1 MLSVMSAFKN
11 ASSLYQFHCFCKQ
24 LSLGKAGSSREQPGV
39 QREDVGQLSLRTAAL
54 NDHGFR
60 TDVPT
65 SLRHLFN
72 TEVKQGRNEY
82 KIGN

>member
-1 MLSVMSAFKN
+1 V
-11 ASSLYQFHCFCKQ
+11 SSQ
-24 LSLGKAGSSREQPGV
+24 GG
-39 QREDVGQLSLRTAAL
+39 QREGVGQLTLRTAAL

-60 TDVPT
+60 TDVAT
-65 SLRHLFN
+65 SVRHLFN